1 MPVGP
6 LKALEVPMYRV
17 YGAKVGNP
25 LIKGLVR
32 ENRVIWFCEEAG
44 IPYQRVSVD
53 PAKGENKSPEYSQLN
68 PFNKVPTL
76 VIENKDSSGTKT
88 EKVLTQS
95 AAIVWYLAQT
105 HKKLIPLDSWE
116 SAKAM
121 EWLMYIVSDLEPHCG
136 PLHLQ
141 LKMVPESDLAHAQW
155 MSKRAEG
162 LLSRA
167 FDYLEGSLGD
177 KKFLLGDSF
186 SVVDIILGCTLL
198 SIREHSIFNTRPKIK
213 SLLDRYYSRP
223 AFQKAWELN
232 GT

>member
-1 MPVGP
+1 
-6 LKALEVPMYRV
+6 MYHV

-44 IPYQRVSVD
+44 IPYDRISID
-53 PAKGENKSPEYSQLN
+53 PGKGENKSPEYSRLN

-76 VIENKDSSGTKT
+76 VIENKDSDGNRS

-105 HKKLIPLDSWE
+105 HKKLIPSDSWE

-121 EWLMYIVSDLEPHCG
+121 EWMMFILSDIEPHCG
-136 PLHLQ
+136 PLQLQ
-141 LKMVPESDLAHAQW
+141 LKMVSEIDLPHAQW
-155 MSKRAEG
+155 MAKRAEG

-167 FDYLEGSLGD
+167 FDYLEGAL
-177 KKFLLGDSF
+177 KEEKFILGDSF
-186 SVVDIILGCTLL
+186 SAVDVILGCTVL
-198 SIREHSIFNTRPKIK
+198 SIRDHGIFNSRPKIK
-213 SLLDRYYSRP
+213 ALLGRYYLRP
-223 AFQKAWELN
+223 AFLKTWEIN
-232 GT
+232 GTYKSDPEL